1 MIIKT
6 LKIALTALILI
17 INTQAYAIPA
27 KSTPLEGTQIGVA
40 YTLPNSQQIYGKNI
54 DTFMQPAS
62 TLKVVTALA
71 AVLYLGQDYTLK
83 TLLEVPPQSL
93 NQDGSLRLGEGGVL
107 NGNILIKF
115 TGDPSFKSK
124 DYATLV
130 QSLAN
135 AGVKKINGSVILDL
149 SRFGGLSRG
158 QGWSWNDLPVCFT
171 APAGAAIINRNCAFA
186 NLQPHGIGKL
196 STSAVPQGVPISID
210 SEAYG
215 ISPEKYGINCE
226 LETNLYRN
234 NHYRI
239 SGCVPVQKQNKP
251 WPLSL
256 AVSDPEQWA
265 VDWTNIVFNRK
276 KIQIDGIKISHE
288 SINDYA
294 IFGYIESKPL
304 KELLKYMLYR
314 SNNLYA
320 DAIAKNIAYEYYKL
334 PATYQR
340 TSAAIRSI
348 LAKYANIDLEHA
360 YFVDGSG
367 LSPHNIVSPHIMLN
381 ILEYINHNDD
391 KLHFIELL
399 PVAGVSGSMHWRAS
413 TSQPPLAKNVTAKT
427 GTLQNVSNLM
437 GFITTKSGKRVSF
450 VIYTGALNYD
460 QKTRDMVKYRRMAS
474 PHLGYERYVLEQ
486 IYNEKVMGRDF
497 K

>member
-1 MIIKT
+1 MAM
-6 LKIALTALILI
+6 LLSFSVA
-17 INTQAYAIPA
+17 AIPA
-27 KSTPLEGTQIGVA
+27 KSTPLPGTLIGIA
-40 YTLPNSQQIYGKNI
+40 YTLPGSSKIYGNNI

-71 AVLYLGQDYTLK
+71 AVLFLGQDYTLK
-83 TLLEVPPQSL
+83 THLEVPEHLL
-93 NQDGSLRLGEGGVL
+93 NQDGSLQLGEGGVL
-107 NGNILIKF
+107 KGNVVIRF
-115 TGDPSFKSK
+115 TGDPSLKAQDYQTLIKS
-124 DYATLV
+124 LN
-130 QSLAN
+130 S
-135 AGVKKINGSVILDL
+135 AGVKKIAGSVILDL

-186 NLQPHGIGKL
+186 NLQPHGVGKL
-196 STSAVPQGVPISID
+196 ATSAVPAGVPITID

-215 ISPEKYGINCE
+215 IRAENYGINCE
-226 LETNLYRN
+226 LEANLYRN
-234 NHYRI
+234 NHYRV
-239 SGCVPVQKQNKP
+239 SGCVPIQKQNKP

-256 AVSDPEQWA
+256 AVSDPDQWA
-265 VDWTNIVFNRK
+265 VDWTNIVFRRQN
-276 KIQIDGIKISHE
+276 IAIDGIKVSHDE
-288 SINDYA
+288 IHNYSTFA
-294 IFGYIESKPL
+294 YIESKPL

-320 DAIAKNIAYEYYKL
+320 DAIAKNVAYEYYKL

-340 TSAAIRSI
+340 TTAAIRQI
-348 LAKYANIDLEHA
+348 LARYAKIDLENA

-381 ILEYINHNDD
+381 ILQYINENDD

-399 PVAGVSGSMHWRAS
+399 PVAGVSGSLHWRAS
-413 TSQPPLAKNVTAKT
+413 TSEPPLAKNVAAKT

-437 GFITTKSGKRVSF
+437 GFITTRSGKRVPF
-450 VIYTGALNYD
+450 VVYTGALNYD
-460 QKTRDMVKYRRMAS
+460 QKTSDMVKYRRIAS
-474 PHLGYERYVLEQ
+474 PHLGYERFVLEQ

-497 K
+497 

>member
-1 MIIKT
+1 MNKSI
-6 LKIALTALILI
+6 KIALGALALIFSI
-17 INTQAYAIPA
+17 SSQAIPA
-27 KSTPLEGTQIGVA
+27 RSTPLPGTQIGVA
-40 YTLPNSQQIYGKNI
+40 YMIPGSNSIYGKNTG
-54 DTFMQPAS
+54 TFMQPAS
-62 TLKVVTALA
+62 TLKVLTALS

-83 TLLEVPPQSL
+83 TALEVPPQNL
-93 NQDGSLRLGEGGVL
+93 NQNGTLKLSEGGVL
-107 NGNILIKF
+107 NGNVVVKF

-124 DYATLV
+124 DYATLIS
-130 QSLAN
+130 SLKN
-135 AGVKKINGSVILDL
+135 LGVKRISGSVILDL

-158 QGWSWNDLPVCFT
+158 QGWSWNDLPICFT

-186 NLQPHGIGKL
+186 QLQPHGEGKVATAL
-196 STSAVPQGVPISID
+196 VPSSVPIGIN

-215 ISPEKYGINCE
+215 IKSSEYGINCE
-226 LETNLYRN
+226 LEANLYRN
-234 NHYRI
+234 NQYRI
-239 SGCVPVQKQNKP
+239 SGCVPIQKQNKP

-265 VDWTNIVFNRK
+265 VDWTNIIFKNHG
-276 KIQIDGIKISHE
+276 IHINGIKISHE
-288 SINDYA
+288 SINNYA
-294 IFGYIESKPL
+294 TLGYIESKPL

-320 DAIAKNIAYEYYKL
+320 DAIAKNVAYEYYKL

-340 TSAAIRSI
+340 TTAAIRSI
-348 LAKYANIDLEHA
+348 LAKYANIDLGNA

-367 LSPHNIVSPHIMLN
+367 LSPHNIVSPEIMLEV
-381 ILEYINHNDD
+381 LQYINLNDD

-399 PVAGVSGSMHWRAS
+399 PVAGVSGSLHWRAS

-437 GFITTKSGKRVSF
+437 GFIKTKSGHRVPF
-450 VIYTGALNYD
+450 VMYTGALNYD
-460 QKTRDMVKYRRMAS
+460 LRTRDMVKYRRMAS

-497 K
+497 N